1 MSGSDRISRGINRQI
16 EEAQEKGAFDNLPG
30 KGKRLN
36 LDSNPFADPEKEL
49 AYRLLQDNNFV
60 LPWIEKG
67 QDIDRELAIIRKML
81 SDTWTLVRDLRSEEK
96 WAQDEWARAESVF
109 RTRLE
114 QLNNKIRD
122 YNLEIPNLRFER
134 FILSADSEIDKIRR
148 Q

>member
-81 SDTWTLVRDLRSEEK
+81 SDTWTLVRDLGSEEK